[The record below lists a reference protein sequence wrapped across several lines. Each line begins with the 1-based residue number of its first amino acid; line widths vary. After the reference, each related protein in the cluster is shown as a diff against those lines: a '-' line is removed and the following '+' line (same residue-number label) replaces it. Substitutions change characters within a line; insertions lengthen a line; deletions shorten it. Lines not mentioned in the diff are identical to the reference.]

1 MVNFASRIHD
11 EKPSILLSLSKKI
24 RKPSSSPSQTPSAYP
39 PPYLP
44 TPSSIPPLISSP
56 LSTHQSLLSYDP
68 YQNLVLCPRGVQEI
82 LTSKENKT
90 YMEVIRMVGSLKV
103 PENHRNFQKH
113 MGRIRTLVRNQE
125 ALAQN
130 RLLESYKEA
139 ERPKEEVLRMYYEYV
154 KARLEMEKRI
164 EEENRKKDE
173 EREEEEGWKEEGKTI
188 EWANFLMDLQR

>member
-1 MVNFASRIHD
+1 
-11 EKPSILLSLSKKI
+11 
-24 RKPSSSPSQTPSAYP
+24 
-39 PPYLP
+39 
-44 TPSSIPPLISSP
+44 
-56 LSTHQSLLSYDP
+56 
-68 YQNLVLCPRGVQEI
+68 
-82 LTSKENKT
+82 
-90 YMEVIRMVGSLKV
+90 MVGSLKV